1 MELVWGQPG
10 LYKAQ
15 IWRCLNVS
23 HGHLHFDVT
32 KPPWKGRKTQG
43 LEQAC
48 GPGCEHAHSNRSWST
63 SPSGCCRPHLLFLQS
78 RSGHCSSLRYGIGV
92 HGVSMEG
99 HRWEWDIGRLATYGL
114 TWALPNLAQPL
125 ITFVSHPTSSRGR
138 KAGRNLQGCL
148 QECTNATVCL
158 NHRVAVLC
166 RQNQGALGLHEKTG
180 KEHFSFTGEITKQH
194 LGSTPHSMWL
204 SHNTPSNAWF
214 FLYFLSNQISL

>member
-1 MELVWGQPG
+1 MFHMDTSILMSLSLPG
-10 LYKAQ
+10 
-15 IWRCLNVS
+15 R
-23 HGHLHFDVT
+23 
-32 KPPWKGRKTQG
+32 QG

-125 ITFVSHPTSSRGR
+125 ITFVSHPTSSREKKQEGISR
-138 KAGRNLQGCL
+138 VVSRNAQML
-148 QECTNATVCL
+148 
-158 NHRVAVLC
+158 LC
-166 RQNQGALGLHEKTG
+166 A
-180 KEHFSFTGEITKQH
+180 
-194 LGSTPHSMWL
+194 
-204 SHNTPSNAWF
+204 
-214 FLYFLSNQISL
+214 